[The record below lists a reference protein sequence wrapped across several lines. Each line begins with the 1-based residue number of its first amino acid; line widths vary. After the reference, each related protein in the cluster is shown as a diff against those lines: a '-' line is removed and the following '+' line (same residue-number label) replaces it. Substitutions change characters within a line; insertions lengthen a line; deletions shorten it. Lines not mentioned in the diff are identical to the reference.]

1 MEVSGRSVR
10 TDPTRNREAGTVFWK
25 ILGIVVL
32 VWVALMVIGALIK
45 MLIPVVVLGILV
57 GGGYLVYKA
66 VKGSGTNMTKY

>member
-1 MEVSGRSVR
+1 MDLSRRAIRDGS
-10 TDPTRNREAGTVFWK
+10 TRDREAGAVFWK

-45 MLIPVVVLGILV
+45 MLIPVVVVGILA

-66 VKGSGTNMTKY
+66 VKSSGANISKY